1 MPRGGVRPGSG
12 RPKGAVKPEGQRK
25 QHQIR
30 AYDDEWELIRL
41 FSQKVKRGGVEKA
54 QKFME
59 EYYGE

>member
-1 MPRGGVRPGSG
+1 MSGWGGKRENQTG
-12 RPKGAVKPEGQRK
+12 RPKKPEGQRK
-25 QHQIR
+25 QHQLR

-54 QKFME
+54 RKFME

>member
-1 MPRGGVRPGSG
+1 MSGWGGKRENQTG
-12 RPKGAVKPEGQRK
+12 RPKKPEGQRK

-54 QKFME
+54 RKFME
-59 EYYGE
+59 EYYEK